1 MECLNM
7 NINSS
12 TKNLKPAF
20 IINGLKKIIS
30 CGNQEINSE
39 IESTILS
46 ADVSQ
51 KSIPE

>member
-20 IINGLKKIIS
+20 IINGLKKIFI